1 MADLELFKHEGI
13 RPIVSI
19 ESRTYVRMADLE
31 LCKREGVH
39 PVVSQGRFGVFQT

>member
-13 RPIVSI
+13 HLIVSI
-19 ESRTYVRMADLE
+19 ESRTYVCLADLE